1 MICPRC
7 AVAEISQDSDE
18 CQLCGYSPAR
28 ASKVAVL
35 APDELDEVVRVQLS
49 SQFHIEREIRRTDDV
64 RTYVASDLTNRA
76 VVLTIFFRTNYNDG
90 AAEQRFARSV
100 DMAKLLDH
108 PHIVPL

>member
-18 CQLCGYSPAR
+18 CQLCGYSPTR

-35 APDELDEVVRVQLS
+35 VPDELDEVVRVELAGT
-49 SQFHIEREIRRTDDV
+49 FHLEREIRRTDDV
-64 RTYVASDLTNRA
+64 RMYVALDVSNRV
-76 VVLTIFFRTNYNDG
+76 VVLTVFFRSNQKDG
-90 AAEQRFARSV
+90 AAEQRFARAV

-108 PHIVPL
+108 